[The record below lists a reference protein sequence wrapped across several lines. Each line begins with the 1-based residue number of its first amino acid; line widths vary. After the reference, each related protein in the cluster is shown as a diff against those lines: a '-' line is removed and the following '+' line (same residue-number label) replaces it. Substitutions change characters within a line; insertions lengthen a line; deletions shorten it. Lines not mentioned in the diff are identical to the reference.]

1 MISVSHK
8 QITAGLS
15 PAVVLT
21 GVVSLPAG
29 ARERRKR
36 EVSEQTLVLPGASEL
51 AAGAGKG
58 KLVNKPWYCQE
69 PQSCLSAQVKGS

>member
-29 ARERRKR
+29 A
-36 EVSEQTLVLPGASEL
+36 
-51 AAGAGKG
+51 GKG
-58 KLVNKPWYCQE
+58 RLVHKPWYCQE
-69 PQSCLSAQVKGS
+69 FQSCLPAQEKAS